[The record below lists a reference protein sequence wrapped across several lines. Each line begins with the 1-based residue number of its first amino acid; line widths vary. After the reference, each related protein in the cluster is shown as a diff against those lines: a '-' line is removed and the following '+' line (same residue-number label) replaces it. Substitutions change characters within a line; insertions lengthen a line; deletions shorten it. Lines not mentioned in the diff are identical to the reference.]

1 MKNLYL
7 SSLLIVSLLSCTQ
20 NQNQAMKQCS
30 FVYYIQ
36 GHEERAV
43 AVPKKVQEYINC
55 MVSEEGALIPD
66 EFVGGL
72 DTMTSGRYIVGNDSY
87 SWVGN
92 WGVLLSDVSKG
103 DVMWPAFYLDTK
115 DEKSAPL
122 VSNYYDLPK
131 LPKTQ
136 LIKKLDAEYKRY
148 FEYVNER
155 LKDWKPQ

>member
-72 DTMTSGRYIVGNDSY
+72 DAMTSGRYIVGNDSY

-103 DVMWPAFYLDTK
+103 DVMWPAFYLSFT
-115 DEKSAPL
+115 SACL
-122 VSNYYDLPK
+122 VGSSVVSIFGK
-131 LPKTQ
+131 Q
-136 LIKKLDAEYKRY
+136 GSSGLDI
-148 FEYVNER
+148 R
-155 LKDWKPQ
+155 LNTP